1 MQVSPVRHAVHSI
14 AACCKKRQQNMQH
27 GPVFVKSATQ
37 NMQQH
42 KTLHATCNMPDA
54 TGAEHANDMQR
65 QIEELTAVCDQASQE

>member
-1 MQVSPVRHAVHSI
+1 MQVSPVRYAVHSI

-27 GPVFVKSATQ
+27 GPVFREKCNV
-37 NMQQH
+37 H